1 MQETEEEEAGPARV
15 RVMEAEKELGQ
26 QMKLGAL
33 DLIEVFSPKRLTKE
47 LARFGFRRG

>member
-1 MQETEEEEAGPARV
+1 MQETEEEEAGPAGV

-26 QMKLGAL
+26 QMKLGA

-47 LARFGFRRG
+47 LARFGFRPG